1 MVKQRIL
8 KSGQLGLFKRLEGQ
22 VFTAINACLALWLLL
37 SIILILFKDI
47 KKPSFHV
54 WAGIIGTVIGLVYIF
69 YKSVYTF
76 TRSKDDKISF
86 VLNWYTHRAD
96 KAKHKLKFGLETGCI
111 EGGLIPSEL
120 DQLLPSWVLQKK
132 RQILLRKILL

>member
-1 MVKQRIL
+1 MVKRSIL

-22 VFTAINACLALWLLL
+22 IFTAINACLALWFLL

-69 YKSVYTF
+69 F
-76 TRSKDDKISF
+76 
-86 VLNWYTHRAD
+86 
-96 KAKHKLKFGLETGCI
+96 
-111 EGGLIPSEL
+111 
-120 DQLLPSWVLQKK
+120 
-132 RQILLRKILL
+132 